1 MIKMRK
7 YIQYASISMILT
19 GVSQASNNNN
29 NPEDPK
35 IVGVQL
41 VALDMHKEGDRNALQ
56 QILDAQIEAHKASKL
71 YNDVQPTINKMVE
84 LWRQENPD
92 FSKSITEE
100 HSSQLVAEAWF
111 WSKNLGLFD
120 VLTTSGWD
128 TYDMIRAFQPLG
140 IMHGMR
146 EAPAGLKEK
155 IKLVS
160 NKMVVPS
167 MSHEASYALGQ
178 AAWTYFVSKIG
189 AAEFE
194 KLKALQKKESDSE

>member
-1 MIKMRK
+1 MVNARK
-7 YIQYASISMILT
+7 LAQYMLASSMMLA
-19 GVSQASNNNN
+19 GLAQASNSNNNN
-29 NPEDPK
+29 NEDPVSGR
-35 IVGVQL
+35 IQL
-41 VALDMHKEGDRNALQ
+41 AVLDMHKEGDRSALQ
-56 QILDAQIEAHKASKL
+56 QILDAQLEAHKASRL

-92 FSKSITEE
+92 FSKSITDEY
-100 HSSQLVAEAWF
+100 SSKLVAEAWF

-120 VLTTSGWD
+120 VLTASGWD
-128 TYDMIRAFQPLG
+128 TYDKIRAFQPLG

-189 AAEFE
+189 VEEFE
-194 KLKALQKKESDSE
+194 KLKALQKKE